1 MKNFLTSSI
10 TGNFRTDLG
19 MAFKFEDNEVINV
32 TSNFVSNMQIRWFTS
47 RFPFTCSLVSS
58 LHIEQIQ
65 TLRRISLSQSEKLFY
80 PWLCIEKFQL
90 DHTWINYSMIW
101 NSVDNTKSLNLNNWR
116 RLISNYPLNQW
127 TGELDVGGV
136 RYVLDVQSKQ
146 KILNILG
153 LDLLLFKVLM

>member
-10 TGNFRTDLG
+10 TGNFRTDFG
-19 MAFKFEDNEVINV
+19 MAFEFEDNEVINV

-90 DHTWINYSMIW
+90 DHTWINFSMIW
-101 NSVDNTKSLNLNNWR
+101 YCKMIHWTYEQVNLMW
-116 RLISNYPLNQW
+116 
-127 TGELDVGGV
+127 E
-136 RYVLDVQSKQ
+136 VLDMY
-146 KILNILG
+146 
-153 LDLLLFKVLM
+153 LMYKANERYWTY